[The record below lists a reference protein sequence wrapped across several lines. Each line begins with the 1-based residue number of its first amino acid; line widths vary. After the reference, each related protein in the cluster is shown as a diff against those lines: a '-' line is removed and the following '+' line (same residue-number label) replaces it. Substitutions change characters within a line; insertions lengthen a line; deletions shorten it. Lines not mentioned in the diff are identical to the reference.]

1 MNMLK
6 AQKKLTKKEIKE
18 DKFVEATMQARAY
31 VEDNY
36 KQVSIITASV
46 FILFLMI
53 MGYNYVHTQTSERSS
68 TLLGQAQLEYQ
79 NMSYTKARVLLD
91 RLEAE
96 YSGTDAADQGLLLL
110 ANLNYQQDKYQ
121 EAAESYQAFTNSYS
135 GSDILVASGY
145 AGYAACQ
152 EKMSNIADAAQFYLK
167 AQKADPGFVESSN
180 YLYLAAL
187 NFVSIEDFSAARQ
200 ALDKIIADYPE
211 SQREQDA
218 KAQLILIAQK

>member
-1 MNMLK
+1 MLK

-36 KQVSIITASV
+36 KQVSIITAAIFIV
-46 FILFLMI
+46 FLLI
-53 MGYNYVHTQTSERSS
+53 MGYNYVHSQTSERSF
-68 TLLGQAQLEYQ
+68 TLLGEAQLEYQ
-79 NMSYTKARVLLD
+79 NMNYTKARTLLD

-110 ANLNYQQDKYQ
+110 GNLNYQQDKYQ
-121 EAAESYQAFTNSYS
+121 EAADSYRAFTDSYS
-135 GSDILVASGY
+135 GSDILIASGY
-145 AGYAACQ
+145 AGYAASQ
-152 EKMSNIADAAQFYLK
+152 EKLSNFEEAARFYLK
-167 AQKADPGFVESSN
+167 AQNADPDFVESSN

-187 NFVSIEDFSAARQ
+187 NFISIEDYSAART
-200 ALDKIIADYPE
+200 ALDKIVTDYPD

-218 KAQLILIAQK
+218 KAQLILLAQK

>member
-1 MNMLK
+1 MLK
-6 AQKKLTKKEIKE
+6 AQKKLTKREIKE

-31 VEDNY
+31 IEDNY
-36 KQVSIITASV
+36 KQVSIITGTV
-46 FILFLMI
+46 FIIFLLI
-53 MGYNYVHTQTSERSS
+53 MGYNYVHSQTSEKSS

-79 NMSYTKARVLLD
+79 NMNYTKARALLD
-91 RLEAE
+91 RLETE

-121 EAAESYQAFTNSYS
+121 EASESYLAFTNVYD
-135 GSDILVASGY
+135 GSDILIASGY

-152 EKMSNIADAAQFYLK
+152 EKMSNFAVAAQFYLK
-167 AQKADPGFVESSN
+167 AQKADPSFVESSN

-187 NFVSIEDFSAARQ
+187 NFISIEDFPAARK
-200 ALDKIIADYPE
+200 ALNKIITDYPE

-218 KAQLILIAQK
+218 KAQLILIAQR

>member
-1 MNMLK
+1 MLK

-36 KQVSIITASV
+36 KQVSIITATV
-46 FILFLMI
+46 FIIFLLI
-53 MGYNYVHTQTSERSS
+53 MGYNYVNTQTSERSS

-79 NMSYTKARVLLD
+79 NMNYTKARVLLD

-96 YSGTDAADQGLLLL
+96 YLGTDAADQGLLLL
-110 ANLNYQQDKYQ
+110 ANLNYQQSKYQ
-121 EAAESYQAFTNSYS
+121 EAAESYLAFTDSYN

-152 EKMSNIADAAQFYLK
+152 EKKSNFADAAQFYLK
-167 AQKADPGFVESSN
+167 AQKADPGFVEASN

>member
-1 MNMLK
+1 MLK

-18 DKFVEATMQARAY
+18 DKFVEAAMQARAY

-36 KQVSIITASV
+36 KQVSLITAAV
-46 FILFLMI
+46 FIAFLLI

-79 NMSYTKARVLLD
+79 NMNYTKARGILD
-91 RLEAE
+91 RLENE
-96 YSGTDAADQGLLLL
+96 YAGTDAAEKGLLLL
-110 ANLNYQQDKYQ
+110 ANLHYQQDKYS
-121 EAAESYQAFTNSYS
+121 EAADSYMAFTDAYS

-152 EKMSNIADAAQFYLK
+152 EQMANNAAAAEFYLK
-167 AQKADPGFVESSN
+167 AQHSDPDFVEASN

-187 NFVSIEDFSAARQ
+187 NFITIDDFAAAKD
-200 ALDKIIADYPE
+200 ALDRIINDYPD

>member
-1 MNMLK
+1 MLK

-18 DKFVEATMQARAY
+18 DKFVEAAMKARAY
-31 VEDNY
+31 AEDNY
-36 KQVSIITASV
+36 KQVSLITAGV
-46 FILFLMI
+46 FILFLLI
-53 MGYNYVHTQTSERSS
+53 IGYNYVHTQTSERST

-79 NMSYTKARVLLD
+79 NMNYTKARALLD

-96 YSGTDAADQGLLLL
+96 YGGTDAADQGLLLL
-110 ANLNYQQDKYQ
+110 ANLNYQQDKIT
-121 EAAESYQAFTNSYS
+121 EAADSYQAFTDNYS
-135 GSDILVASGY
+135 GSDILIASGY

-152 EKMSNIADAAQFYLK
+152 EKMTNNADAAQFYLK
-167 AQKADPGFVESSN
+167 AQKADPNFVEASN

-187 NFVSIEDFSAARQ
+187 NFITVNDFAAAKN
-200 ALDKIIADYPE
+200 ALGKIINDYPD